1 MQAVKGYVENG
12 QFFPIERVVQLP
24 GRIKAVLTILDE
36 PAEAFKPNN
45 ELDFWK
51 DIDRLVDAAADE
63 KMPDFPRLNFGRL
76 LPIPCHQWH
85 Y

>member
-12 QFFPIERVVQLP
+12 QFFPMGKVTQLP

-36 PAEAFKPNN
+36 PAEIFKPDN

-51 DIDRLVDAAADE
+51 DIDLLVDAAADE
-63 KMPDFPRLNFGRL
+63 KMPDFPRLNFGREL
-76 LPIPCHQWH
+76 ITFSEKG
-85 Y
+85 